1 MSSVQPLAPQT
12 RSKAEILR
20 RLRTYSVPDA
30 PLPDPIDGPWITYP
44 DRIAQL
50 ASAVQGVGGE
60 CKCVAD
66 IAAVHEDL
74 LSYPEYQA
82 AELCWSNLPGIP
94 GNVDLSAVDRPHD
107 LERVDFTIYRG
118 TLAVAENGAVF
129 VSDVDVPH
137 RVIFFIAQH
146 LILLVD
152 RCDVVDTMHDAY
164 RKIELGGRGFDCFIS
179 GPSKTADIE
188 QSLVIGAHGCRS
200 MQLYI
205 LG

>member
-1 MSSVQPLAPQT
+1 MKPYPPQT
-12 RSKAEILR
+12 RSRADILR
-20 RLRTYSVPDA
+20 RLRSYAVPDS
-30 PLPDPIDGPWITYP
+30 PLPDPVSGPWISYP

-50 ASAVQGVGGE
+50 ATVIQSVGGA

-66 IAAVHEDL
+66 VERVREDL
-74 LSYPEYQA
+74 LSYPEFQS
-82 AELCWSNLPGIP
+82 AELCWSNVPGIP
-94 GNVDLSAVDRPHD
+94 GNVDLTTVDRPHD

-118 TLAVAENGAVF
+118 SLAVAENGAVL
-129 VSDVDVPH
+129 VSDIDVPH

-152 RCDVVDTMHDAY
+152 RQQIVETMHDAY
-164 RKIELGGRGFDCFIS
+164 RMIELGGPGFHCFIS

-200 MQLYI
+200 MQLYVV
-205 LG
+205 G